1 MWDRFGRS
9 FIVVPTNLGYKRGSK
24 GRSGPNVMGTGVAAQ
39 AAEKVPE
46 LPQLYGEYCAM
57 FGTDAEVTYDLTT
70 GLVLFPTKPLN
81 VDNPGMSW
89 KSKST
94 IELIRKS
101 ACQLVELVRLGLLT
115 RASVAKHSDSPTTLE
130 DDDIYLPHVGC
141 GAGGLSFDVVIPVL
155 RSILTDD
162 RFILMRYIPF

>member
-1 MWDRFGRS
+1 
-9 FIVVPTNLGYKRGSK
+9 
-24 GRSGPNVMGTGVAAQ
+24 MGAGVAAQ

-57 FGTDAEVTYDLTT
+57 FGADAEVTYDLTT

-94 IELIRKS
+94 IELIQKS
-101 ACQLVELVRLGLLT
+101 ARQLVELVRLGFLT
-115 RASVAKHSDSPTTLE
+115 RASVSKHSDSPTTLE
-130 DDDIYLPHVGC
+130 DDNIYLPHVGC
-141 GAGGLSFDVVIPVL
+141 GAGGLSLDVVAPIL